1 MPYVELH
8 AHSSYSFLDGASLP
22 EELAVRAAEL
32 GYPALALT
40 DHDGVYGSLEFAH
53 AAKHF
58 GVRPITGAELT
69 LADRSHVTVLVET
82 AKGYANL
89 CRLITAAHAHTRPEG
104 KETQPPADPALDQAL
119 LEELNEGL
127 VCLSGCARH
136 GLAVRNPNGAARLAR
151 AFGRERFFVELQ
163 RPYERGDARRNAGLR
178 DLAASLGVPTIVTGD
193 VHAHHLRRAALQ
205 DVLVAI
211 RHRSSLDGCEA
222 ERRGNHECVLLSPAE
237 MVERFPEDRA
247 AVARTVELAERL
259 RFDLTEEL
267 GYRYPDFSDSPEP
280 AIVQLAHVCKRTFED
295 RYPRGH
301 KLRREARAR
310 LDEELKLIDE
320 LGLAGFF
327 LLHWD
332 VLELAREC
340 ALEVRG
346 RDSPRHALP
355 PGRGRGSSVGSLVC
369 YLTGLSHVDP
379 VGAELSLGRFLN
391 RELDSVPDI
400 DLDFPRDIR
409 EKLIVA
415 VTERY
420 GREHAALVAS
430 FSTYRSRGAIR
441 DVGKALG
448 LPYAELERIARV
460 SEGWNAKRVAEELQ
474 QLPDADRKLLSPR
487 WRAFGEL
494 CHEIAGLPRH
504 ISQHPGGM
512 VISSRPLVELVPVQ
526 PAAMAGRQMCQWDKD
541 SCADAGFLKIDLL
554 GLGMLSAVEDCVD
567 QIARLQ
573 GKPIDLSRIPL
584 DDKAV
589 YEEIQRADTIGDF
602 QIESRAQMQSLLRT
616 RPENIDDLTV
626 QVALVRPGP
635 IQGKAV
641 HPYIEHRQRLR
652 EDPSFVPPVDHPLL
666 ADCLRSTL
674 GVVVFQDQVLEVA
687 IALAGFSVGEAEGL
701 RRAMSRKRSHDAL
714 EAYRERFVEGALR
727 KGVDAE
733 TADMV
738 YDKLVGFSGFGFP
751 KSHAAAFGL
760 LAYQSA
766 WLRHHYPAE
775 FLCALLNAQPMGFY
789 PPATLVRDG
798 QRRGVETRPPDVNVS
813 AAKCAVEDGAVRIGI
828 DYVNGIGEDRG
839 GGCRRGARAG
849 ANRSPSV
856 RDLAQ
861 RTQLSEHGLETL
873 IVAGA
878 CDCFELPRR
887 QLLWQLGLV
896 PRSQSVPGSGG
907 EEKQLAL
914 PLDPTA
920 ATPELPEP
928 TVWERMLADYR
939 TTNLSVGVHPHGAPA
954 CASAGWRDLL
964 ARPRERAGPRAGGDR
979 GNGCRTAAARDRER
993 RRLHADRGRVRPGQP
1008 DRAAVGLRQ
1017 APSDRPRR
1025 AAHPRARPLR
1035 TDRAQPERPRP
1046 LARDTR
1052 AARAPDLAGVRSG
1065 RQPAR
1070 APTTSATADS
1080 VGLRRLLI
1088 GSRCS
1093 IERPSCALRL
1103 KAVLTSATWVNACGK
1118 LPSWRR
1124 VSGSHSSAS
1133 RPRSLRRSRSRSKD
1147 LLGLVVPSLEREIV
1161 GEPEGAREERALAGR
1176 QPVDGPCLF
1185 VVRCTGR
1192 RARRARGHARSPRPC
1207 RPCAGRPPGGSRRAG
1222 SSAGSRPAASSRT
1235 TA

>member
-1 MPYVELH
+1 MTIELQPEFPHRTRKNERFPLEGSRPVSGSEPQSQSASRRPVPYVELH

-22 EELAVRAAEL
+22 EELAVQAAEL

-53 AAKHF
+53 AAKYF
-58 GVRPITGAELT
+58 GVRAITGAELT
-69 LADRSHVTVLVET
+69 LADRSHVTLLVET
-82 AKGYANL
+82 PKGYANL
-89 CRLITAAHAHTRPEG
+89 CRLITAAHAHTRLPG
-104 KETQPPADPALDQAL
+104 KESQPAATPPVRDSGPGEGVWGNREVPPAVRPQRYIPALPPALDQAL

-136 GLAVRNPNGAARLAR
+136 GLAVRNPNAAARLAR
-151 AFGRERFFVELQ
+151 VFGRDRFFVELQ
-163 RPYERGDARRNAGLR
+163 RPYERGDCHRNALLR
-178 DLAASLGVPTIVTGD
+178 ELAESLGVPTIATGD
-193 VHAHHLRRAALQ
+193 VHAHHLRRAPLQ
-205 DVLVAI
+205 DVLVAV

-237 MVERFPEDRA
+237 VVDRFPEDRA
-247 AVARTVELAERL
+247 AVARTVELADRL
-259 RFDLTEEL
+259 TFDLTEEL

-280 AIVQLAHVCKRTFED
+280 AIVQLANVCNRTFED
-295 RYPRGH
+295 RYPAQH
-301 KLRREARAR
+301 KLRHEARAR
-310 LDEELKLIDE
+310 LEEELKLIDE

-346 RDSPRHALP
+346 HDSPRHALP

-391 RELDSVPDI
+391 RELDAVPDI

-430 FSTYRSRGAIR
+430 FATYRSRGAIR

-460 SEGWNAKRVAEELQ
+460 SDGWNAKRVAEELQ
-474 QLPDADRKLLSPR
+474 LLPDADRKMLSPR
-487 WRAFGEL
+487 WRAFAEL

-589 YEEIQRADTIGDF
+589 YDDIQRADTIGDF

-652 EDPSFVPPVDHPLL
+652 EDPAFVPPVDHPLL

-714 EAYRERFVEGALR
+714 EAYRERFVEGALQ

-733 TADMV
+733 MADKV

-766 WLRHHYPAE
+766 WLRHHHPAE

-798 QRRGVETRPPDVNVS
+798 QRRGVETRPPEVNIS
-813 AAKCAVEDGAVRIGI
+813 AAKCTVEDGAVRIGI
-828 DYVNGIGEDRG
+828 DYVNGIGEDDAKAIVEERERG
-839 GGCRRGARAG
+839 G
-849 ANRSPSV
+849 SFTSV
-856 RDLAQ
+856 RELAQ
-861 RTQLSEHGLETL
+861 RTQLSDHGLETL

-878 CDCFELPRR
+878 CDCFGFPRR

-896 PRSQSVPGSGG
+896 PRSQTVPGSGG

-920 ATPELPEP
+920 ATPDLPEP

-939 TTNLSVGVHPHGAPA
+939 TTSLSVGTHPLELLRAHLPEGVLSSRELDGA
-954 CASAGWRDLL
+954 
-964 ARPRERAGPRAGGDR
+964 
-979 GNGCRTAAARDRER
+979 
-993 RRLHADRGRVRPGQP
+993 P
-1008 DRAAVGLRQ
+1008 DRAQVAVAGMAVARQ
-1017 APSDRPRR
+1017 RPATANGVVFMLIEDEFGAVNLIIPPSVYERHR
-1025 AAHPRARPLR
+1025 AIVRGEPLI
-1035 TDRAQPERPRP
+1035 
-1046 LARDTR
+1046 LARGR
-1052 AARAPDLAGVRSG
+1052 FKRIERNQNVLVRSLETLG
-1065 RQPAR
+1065 
-1070 APTTSATADS
+1070 
-1080 VGLRRLLI
+1080 
-1088 GSRCS
+1088 
-1093 IERPSCALRL
+1093 AL
-1103 KAVLTSATWVNACGK
+1103 A
-1118 LPSWRR
+1118 
-1124 VSGSHSSAS
+1124 
-1133 RPRSLRRSRSRSKD
+1133 
-1147 LLGLVVPSLEREIV
+1147 REISEETEV
-1161 GEPEGAREERALAGR
+1161 GASLPGAHH
-1176 QPVDGPCLF
+1176 F
-1185 VVRCTGR
+1185 
-1192 RARRARGHARSPRPC
+1192 GHR
-1207 RPCAGRPPGGSRRAG
+1207 
-1222 SSAGSRPAASSRT
+1222 
-1235 TA
+1235 

>member
-1 MPYVELH
+1 MTVELQPEFPHRTRKKDRFPLSGSTSQRSPGARRARERTSAVPYVELH

-22 EELAVRAAEL
+22 EELAVQAGDL

-53 AAKHF
+53 AAKYF

-69 LADRSHVTVLVET
+69 LTDHSHITVLVET
-82 AKGYANL
+82 QQGYANL

-104 KETQPPADPALDQAL
+104 KESQPPADPALDQAL
-119 LEELNEGL
+119 LEELNDGL

-136 GLAVRNPNGAARLAR
+136 GLAVRNPNAAARLAH
-151 AFGRERFFVELQ
+151 AFGGDRFFVELQ
-163 RPYERGDARRNAGLR
+163 RPYERGDAQRNARLR
-178 DLAASLGVPTIVTGD
+178 DLAESLGVPTLVTGD
-193 VHAHHLRRAALQ
+193 VHSHHPRRARLQ
-205 DVLVAI
+205 DVLVAV
-211 RHRSSLDGCEA
+211 RNRSSLDGCEA
-222 ERRGNHECVLLSPAE
+222 ERRGNHESALLSPAE
-237 MVERFPEDRA
+237 VVERLPDDRA
-247 AVARTVELAERL
+247 AIVRTVELAERL
-259 RFDLTEEL
+259 TFDLTEEL

-280 AIVQLAHVCKRTFED
+280 AIVQLAQVCKHEFEE
-295 RYPRGH
+295 RYSHGH
-301 KLRREARAR
+301 KLRREAATR
-310 LDEELKLIDE
+310 LDDELKLIDE

-332 VLELAREC
+332 VLQLARDC

-346 RDSPRHALP
+346 RGSPRHALP

-430 FSTYRSRGAIR
+430 FATYRSRGAIR

-460 SEGWNAKRVAEELQ
+460 SDGWNAKRVAEELQ
-474 QLPDADRKLLSPR
+474 LLPDADRKLLSPR

-494 CHEIAGLPRH
+494 CTEIAGLPRH

-512 VISSRPLVELVPVQ
+512 VISSRPLIELVPVQ

-541 SCADAGFLKIDLL
+541 SCSDAGFLKIDLL

-567 QIARLQ
+567 QIARLRS
-573 GKPIDLSRIPL
+573 KPIDLSRIPL
-584 DDKAV
+584 DDKDV
-589 YEEIQRADTIGDF
+589 YDDIQRADTIGDF

-616 RPENIDDLTV
+616 RPENLDDLTV

-641 HPYIEHRQRLR
+641 HPYIDHRQRLR

-674 GVVVFQDQVLEVA
+674 GVVVFQDQVLDVA

-714 EAYRERFVEGALR
+714 EAYRERFVAGALQ
-727 KGVDAE
+727 KGVDE
-733 TADMV
+733 QTANDV

-766 WLRHHYPAE
+766 WLRHHHPAE
-775 FLCALLNAQPMGFY
+775 FLCSLLNAQPMGFY

-798 QRRGVETRPPDVNVS
+798 QRRGVETRPPGVNIS
-813 AAKCAVEDGAVRIGI
+813 AAKCTVEDGAVRIGL
-828 DYVNGIGEDRG
+828 DYVNGIGEDDALAVVEERE
-839 GGCRRGARAG
+839 RSGAFT
-849 ANRSPSV
+849 SV
-856 RDLAQ
+856 RELAQ
-861 RTQLSEHGLETL
+861 RTQLSEQGLETL

-896 PRSQSVPGSGG
+896 PRSQTVPGSAG

-920 ATPELPEP
+920 ETPDLPEP

-939 TTNLSVGVHPHGAPA
+939 TTSLSVGTHPLELLRPHLPEGVISSRELESAPDRTQVA
-954 CASAGWRDLL
+954 IAGMAVARQRPATANGVVFMLIEDEFGPVNLIVPPTVYEKHRAIVRGEPLIL
-964 ARPRERAGPRAGGDR
+964 ARGRFERI
-979 GNGCRTAAARDRER
+979 ER
-993 RRLHADRGRVRPGQP
+993 NQNVL
-1008 DRAAVGLRQ
+1008 
-1017 APSDRPRR
+1017 
-1025 AAHPRARPLR
+1025 
-1035 TDRAQPERPRP
+1035 
-1046 LARDTR
+1046 
-1052 AARAPDLAGVRSG
+1052 VRSLE
-1065 RQPAR
+1065 
-1070 APTTSATADS
+1070 T
-1080 VGLRRLLI
+1080 
-1088 GSRCS
+1088 
-1093 IERPSCALRL
+1093 
-1103 KAVLTSATWVNACGK
+1103 
-1118 LPSWRR
+1118 
-1124 VSGSHSSAS
+1124 
-1133 RPRSLRRSRSRSKD
+1133 
-1147 LLGLVVPSLEREIV
+1147 LGPLEREVSQETEV
-1161 GEPEGAREERALAGR
+1161 GASLPGAHH
-1176 QPVDGPCLF
+1176 F
-1185 VVRCTGR
+1185 
-1192 RARRARGHARSPRPC
+1192 GHR
-1207 RPCAGRPPGGSRRAG
+1207 
-1222 SSAGSRPAASSRT
+1222 
-1235 TA
+1235 